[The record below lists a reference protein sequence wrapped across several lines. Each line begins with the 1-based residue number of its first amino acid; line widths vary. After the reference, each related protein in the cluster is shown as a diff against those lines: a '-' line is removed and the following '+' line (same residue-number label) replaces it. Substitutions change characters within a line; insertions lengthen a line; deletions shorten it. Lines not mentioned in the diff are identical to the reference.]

1 MQEEAA
7 KLMEYRR
14 EKKAMKLGKTSQKG
28 SPSNPT
34 VLEPEVVEP
43 KSRAT
48 APLKKD
54 YVRTEGGGAVQTRM
68 TADDVMHSLIYD
80 PEDDDEVRGDVTPDK
95 TPEELQ
101 AAVQVSH
108 TFKKFS
114 K

>member
-28 SPSNPT
+28 ISSTAT
-34 VLEPEVVEP
+34 VLEPEVVEL

-54 YVRTEGGGAVQTRM
+54 YVRTEGGGKVQTTM
-68 TADDVMHSLIYD
+68 TAEDVMNTIAYD
-80 PEDDDEVRGDVTPDK
+80 PTDEDDVRGDVTPDK

-101 AAVQVSH
+101 AAVQVPH
-108 TFKKFS
+108 TFKSS